1 MSELEQ
7 REVARR
13 KAKAGEITG
22 HLERRTLPDT
32 EMELREQA
40 GRGVKLAGHAAV
52 VNVFYDMG
60 DYREMMMPGFC
71 KRALGESPDVVLVT
85 NHGHAGSG
93 LPLART
99 KSSRGGSG
107 TLRLSEDSIG
117 LAFEADLDEQD
128 PESASI
134 IRKLRRGDLD
144 GQMSFA
150 FIVTQEK
157 WNDDYTE
164 RRVQQVS
171 LHRGDLSI
179 VNQAANQAAVAALRA
194 LQHAQA
200 ARPIP
205 DHTTPARARLAARAI
220 ALPRRPVR
228 TDVTPEDPYQRR
240 LRELRSGS

>member
-1 MSELEQ
+1 MSEIEQ

-13 KAKAGEITG
+13 KAKVGELKG
-22 HLERRTLPDT
+22 LLERRVLPET
-32 EMELREQA
+32 EMELRDQP
-40 GRGVKLAGHAAV
+40 GRGPILFGHAAV
-52 VNVFYDMG
+52 TGVFYDMAG
-60 DYREMMMPGFC
+60 AYREMMMPGFC
-71 KRALGESPDVVLVT
+71 RRTLGEQPDVVLVA
-85 NHGHAGSG
+85 NHGHVGSG

-107 TLRLSEDSIG
+107 TLRLSEDSTG
-117 LAFEADLDEQD
+117 LAFEADLDEED
-128 PESASI
+128 AESAAI

-150 FIVTQEK
+150 FTVSQEK
-157 WNDDYTE
+157 WNSDFTD
-164 RRVQQVS
+164 RRIQQVN

-194 LQHAQA
+194 LEHARPP
-200 ARPIP
+200 RPIP
-205 DHTTPARARLAARAI
+205 DYTMAARVRLAERGI

-240 LRELRSGS
+240 LRELRNP

>member
-1 MSELEQ
+1 
-7 REVARR
+7 
-13 KAKAGEITG
+13 
-22 HLERRTLPDT
+22 
-32 EMELREQA
+32 
-40 GRGVKLAGHAAV
+40 
-52 VNVFYDMG
+52 
-60 DYREMMMPGFC
+60 
-71 KRALGESPDVVLVT
+71 
-85 NHGHAGSG
+85 
-93 LPLART
+93 
-99 KSSRGGSG
+99 
-107 TLRLSEDSIG
+107 LRLSEDSIG

-205 DHTTPARARLAARAI
+205 DHTTPARARLAS
-220 ALPRRPVR
+220 LGVTVPRRSLR
-228 TDVTPEDPYQRR
+228 ADVAREDRFQRR
-240 LRELRSGS
+240 LRELRNPRPRQRTCARLRSRCYGSV

>member
-13 KAKAGEITG
+13 KAKIAELKG
-22 HLERRTLPDT
+22 HLERRMLPGL
-32 EMELREQA
+32 EMELRERA
-40 GRGVKLAGHAAV
+40 GRGAILAGHAAV
-52 VNVFYDMG
+52 TGVFYDMP

-71 KRALGESPDVVLVT
+71 RRTLGEQPDVVLVA
-85 NHGHAGSG
+85 NHGYVGSG

-99 KSSRGGSG
+99 KSNRGGSG
-107 TLRLSEDSIG
+107 TLRLSEDSTG
-117 LAFEADLDEQD
+117 LAFEADLDEED
-128 PESASI
+128 AESAAI

-150 FIVTQEK
+150 FTVTQEK
-157 WNDDYTE
+157 WNSDSTE
-164 RRVQQVS
+164 RRVQQVN

-205 DHTTPARARLAARAI
+205 DHTTPARARLAS
-220 ALPRRPVR
+220 LGVTVPRRSLR
-228 TDVTPEDPYQRR
+228 ADVAREDRFQRR
-240 LRELRSGS
+240 LRELRNP